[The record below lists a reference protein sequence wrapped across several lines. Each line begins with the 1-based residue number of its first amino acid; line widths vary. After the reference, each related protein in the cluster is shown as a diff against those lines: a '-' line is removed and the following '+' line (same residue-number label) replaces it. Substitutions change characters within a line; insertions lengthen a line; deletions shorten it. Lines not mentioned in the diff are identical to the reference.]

1 LKPTNSSL
9 VPTSL
14 KTWYPRSLLLTLL
27 FAFPVIAALAI
38 TPSSA
43 LAQHHHDDHHGG
55 GWHGGDYRYYHHH
68 HHWHP
73 YGGGVYYYG
82 SGYQG
87 YYEQPQFVQPPQQPY
102 QIPPG
107 YEGYADGTVI
117 NYGGYNY
124 VISGGVI
131 YPAG

>member
-1 LKPTNSSL
+1 MLGGDFPMS
-9 VPTSL
+9 
-14 KTWYPRSLLLTLL
+14 RLL

-43 LAQHHHDDHHGG
+43 LAQHHHDGHHGG
-55 GWHGGDYRYYHHH
+55 GWHGGDYRYHHH

-87 YYEQPQFVQPPQQPY
+87 YYEQPQFVQPPQQAY

-107 YEGYADGTVI
+107 YEGYADGTII

-124 VISGGVI
+124 VISGGVM

>member
-1 LKPTNSSL
+1 MS
-9 VPTSL
+9 
-14 KTWYPRSLLLTLL
+14 RLL

-43 LAQHHHDDHHGG
+43 LAYPNG
-55 GWHGGDYRYYHHH
+55 HHH
-68 HHWHP
+68 HHHYPHHHHHHP
-73 YGGGVYYYG
+73 HWNPYWGVYYYG

-87 YYEQPQFVQPPQQPY
+87 YYEQPQFVQPPPQAY

-107 YEGYADGTVI
+107 YEGYPDGTVI

-124 VISGGVI
+124 VISDGVM
-131 YPAG
+131 YPTG

>member
-1 LKPTNSSL
+1 MS
-9 VPTSL
+9 
-14 KTWYPRSLLLTLL
+14 RFL

-43 LAQHHHDDHHGG
+43 LAQHHHGGQHGG
-55 GWHGGDYRYYHHH
+55 GWHGGGQHGGGWHGGGYYHHH
-68 HHWHP
+68 PHWNP

-87 YYEQPQFVQPPQQPY
+87 YYEQPQFDQPSQQAY

-107 YEGYADGTVI
+107 YEGYPDGTVI

-124 VISGGVI
+124 VISGGVM